1 MEMLTPG
8 WFIWHAV
15 IGVAIGFGL
24 RVFEHVVWSGM
35 QEEGKVSSFQWAI
48 MIVPLCFVVGTTL
61 AYISLVFL
69 APVLRDST
77 AISFSAYLLS
87 AFWAFLSLDVRNFL
101 RRH

>member
-1 MEMLTPG
+1 MEIISPG

-24 RVFEHVVWSGM
+24 RVFEHVLWSGT
-35 QEEGKVSSFQWAI
+35 QEEAISTFRWAI
-48 MIVPLCFVVGTTL
+48 MFTPLSFVVGTTL
-61 AYISLVFL
+61 AYISLLFL
-69 APVLRDST
+69 APVIRDST

-101 RRH
+101 RRD